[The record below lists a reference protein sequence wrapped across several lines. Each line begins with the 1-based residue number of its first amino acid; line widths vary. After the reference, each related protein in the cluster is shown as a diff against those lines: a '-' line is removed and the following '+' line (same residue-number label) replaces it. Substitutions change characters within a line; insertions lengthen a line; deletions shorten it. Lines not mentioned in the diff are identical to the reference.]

1 MRTAY
6 QYKLRPNKEQIA
18 TIEMW
23 LELLR
28 RQYNY
33 RLGERFSWWKENR
46 CPVNACPLVM
56 PIPQLRDHPD
66 YYSQKKD
73 LVNTKDKFP
82 SYKLIH
88 SQVCQDCIKRVK
100 LAFDRWLKADKNGHK
115 LGKPRFKG
123 KGRYRSFTYPQI
135 KQDCRSGNKINLPK
149 IGKIKLIQHRTLP
162 LGFQIKT
169 VTISRKADGYYVTLS
184 LEDKSVPYF
193 PDFKPT
199 VGNTIGIDMG
209 LKDFLVTSEGE
220 SVPIPQYYRKS
231 QQRLKTLQKR
241 LSRKNKGSKRWLKA
255 VKAVAKQHKKAD
267 VTPRRRQSQ
276 AVRPRDDASRKGMLT
291 KRGNAHQAVAD
302 KRKDF
307 HFKTA
312 NELLLKAE
320 VIAHENLNIKG
331 LAKTRLSKSIND
343 AGWGQFLTIL
353 TVKARNPGQKTIAV
367 NPKNTS
373 QDCSNCGEKVPKE
386 LSQRIHSCPHCG
398 IVIDRDLFAE
408 HSVGN
413 AAINIKNRAVGH
425 SVFKARGTR
434 RNTGAAKR
442 EANTIT
448 SA

>member
-6 QYKLRPNKEQIA
+6 QYKLRPKKDQIA

-23 LELLR
+23 LELLG

-33 RLGERFSWWKENR
+33 RLGERFSWWSENR
-46 CPVNACPLVM
+46 CSVNACPLVM
-56 PIPQLRDHPD
+56 PIPRLRDNPD

-82 SYKLIH
+82 EYKLIH
-88 SQVCQDCIKRVK
+88 SQVLQDCIKRVK
-100 LAFDRWLKADKNGHK
+100 LAFDRWWKADKNGQK
-115 LGKPRFKG
+115 SGKPRFKG

-135 KQDCRSGNKINLPK
+135 KQDCIQENKINLPK
-149 IGKIKLIQHRTLP
+149 IGNIKFIQHRPLP
-162 LGFQIKT
+162 DGFKIKT

-184 LEDKSVPYF
+184 LEEKSVPALTSEVE
-193 PDFKPT
+193 PT
-199 VGNTIGIDMG
+199 LKNTLGIDMG
-209 LKDFLVTSEGE
+209 LKAFLVTSEGE

-241 LSRKNKGSKRWLKA
+241 LSRKKKGSKRWLKA
-255 VKAVAKQHKKAD
+255 VKAVAKQYKK
-267 VTPRRRQSQ
+267 
-276 AVRPRDDASRKGMLT
+276 
-291 KRGNAHQAVAD
+291 VAD

-343 AGWGQFLTIL
+343 AGWGQFLSIL
-353 TVKARNPGQKTIAV
+353 TIKAGNAGQKTIAV

-373 QDCSNCGEKVPKE
+373 QDCSKCGETVPKE
-386 LSQRIHSCPHCG
+386 LNIRTHSCPHCG
-398 IVIDRDLFAE
+398 IVIDRDL
-408 HSVGN
+408 N
-413 AAINIKNRAVGH
+413 AAINIKNRATGH
-425 SVFKARGTR
+425 FVLKARGAR
-434 RNTGAAKR
+434 CNGRAAKR
-442 EANTIT
+442 EAYTKL
-448 SA
+448 AL

>member
-18 TIEMW
+18 TIQLW

-33 RLGERFSWWKENR
+33 RLGERFSWWSENR

-56 PIPQLRDHPD
+56 PIPQLRDNPD

-82 SYKLIH
+82 EYKLIH

-100 LAFDRWLKADKNGHK
+100 LAFDRWFKADKNGQR

-135 KQDCRSGNKINLPK
+135 KLNCIEGNQINLPK
-149 IGKIKLIQHRTLP
+149 IGKVKLIQHRP
-162 LGFQIKT
+162 IPEGFIIKT

-184 LEDKSVPYF
+184 LEDKSVPALTT
-193 PDFKPT
+193 KVEPT
-199 VGNTIGIDMG
+199 LKNTLGIDMG
-209 LKDFLVTSEGE
+209 LKEFLVTSEGE

-231 QQRLKTLQKR
+231 QQRLKTLQKC
-241 LSRKNKGSKRWLKA
+241 LSRKKKGSKRWLKA
-255 VKAVAKQHKKAD
+255 VEAVAKQHKK
-267 VTPRRRQSQ
+267 
-276 AVRPRDDASRKGMLT
+276 
-291 KRGNAHQAVAD
+291 VAD
-302 KRKDF
+302 RRKDF

-312 NELLLKAE
+312 NELLSKAE

-331 LAKTRLSKSIND
+331 LAKSRLSKSIND
-343 AGWGQFLTIL
+343 AGWGQFLSIL
-353 TVKARNPGQKTIAV
+353 TVKAENAGQKTIGV

-373 QDCSNCGEKVPKE
+373 QDCSNCGKKVDKE
-386 LSQRIHSCPHCG
+386 LNIRTHSCPHCG
-398 IVIDRDLFAE
+398 IAIDRD
-408 HSVGN
+408 VN

-425 SVFKARGTR
+425 SVLKARGVR
-434 RNTGAAKR
+434 RGTGTAKR
-442 EANTIT
+442 EAHTIPQG
-448 SA
+448 

>member
-6 QYKLRPNKEQIA
+6 QYKLRPNKEQLA

-28 RQYNY
+28 WQYNY
-33 RLGERFSWWKENR
+33 RLDERFSWWSENR

-56 PIPQLRDHPD
+56 PIPQLREHPD

-82 SYKLIH
+82 EYKLIH
-88 SQVCQDCIKRVK
+88 SQVLQDCIKRVK
-100 LAFDRWLKADKNGHK
+100 LAFDRWFQADKSGHK

-135 KQDCRSGNKINLPK
+135 KQDCIQENKINLPK
-149 IGKIKLIQHRTLP
+149 IGNIKLIKHRPLP
-162 LGFQIKT
+162 DGFQIKT

-184 LEDKSVPYF
+184 LEDKSI
-193 PDFKPT
+193 PT
-199 VGNTIGIDMG
+199 SIIEVEPKLKNTLGIDMG
-209 LKDFLVTSEGE
+209 LKEFLVTSEGE

-231 QQRLKTLQKR
+231 QKRLKTLQKR
-241 LSRKNKGSKRWLKA
+241 LSRKKKGSKRWLKA
-255 VKAVAKQHKKAD
+255 IKAVAKQHKK
-267 VTPRRRQSQ
+267 
-276 AVRPRDDASRKGMLT
+276 
-291 KRGNAHQAVAD
+291 VAD

-312 NELLLKAE
+312 NELLSKAD

-343 AGWGQFLTIL
+343 AGWGQFLSIL
-353 TVKARNPGQKTIAV
+353 TVKAENAGQKTIAV
-367 NPKNTS
+367 NPQNTS

-386 LSQRIHSCPHCG
+386 LNIRTHSCPHCRV
-398 IVIDRDLFAE
+398 VIDRDL
-408 HSVGN
+408 N
-413 AAINIKNRAVGH
+413 AAINIKNRAAGH
-425 SVFKARGTR
+425 SVLKARGVR
-434 RNTGAAKR
+434 RGTGTAKR
-442 EANTIT
+442 EAHTIA

>member
-6 QYKLRPNKEQIA
+6 QYKLRPNKQQIA

-33 RLGERFSWWKENR
+33 RLGERFSWWSENR

-56 PIPQLRDHPD
+56 PIPQLRDNPN
-66 YYSQKKD
+66 YYSQKRD

-82 SYKLIH
+82 DYKLIH
-88 SQVCQDCIKRVK
+88 SQVLQDCIKRVK
-100 LAFDRWLKADKNGHK
+100 LAFDRWLTADQSGYK
-115 LGKPRFKG
+115 LGRPRFKG

-135 KQDCRSGNKINLPK
+135 KQDCIQENKINLPK
-149 IGKIKLIQHRTLP
+149 IGKIKFIQHRPLP

-184 LEDKSVPYF
+184 LEDKSVPALSCEVE
-193 PDFKPT
+193 PT
-199 VGNTIGIDMG
+199 LKNTLGIDMG
-209 LKDFLVTSEGE
+209 LKEFLVTSEGE
-220 SVPIPQYYRKS
+220 SVPIPQYYRKC

-241 LSRKNKGSKRWLKA
+241 LSRKKKGSKRWLKA
-255 VKAVAKQHKKAD
+255 LLAVAKQHKK
-267 VTPRRRQSQ
+267 
-276 AVRPRDDASRKGMLT
+276 
-291 KRGNAHQAVAD
+291 VAD

-353 TVKARNPGQKTIAV
+353 TVKAENAGQKTIAM

-373 QDCSNCGEKVPKE
+373 QDCSNCGEKVDKE
-386 LSQRIHSCPHCG
+386 LNIRTHSCPHCG
-398 IVIDRDLFAE
+398 IVIDRD
-408 HSVGN
+408 VN

-425 SVFKARGTR
+425 SVFKARGARCNGRAT
-434 RNTGAAKR
+434 KR
-442 EANTIT
+442 EAHTIA
-448 SA
+448 SASVWEYVTAK